1 MFMKN
6 IGFSL
11 NMIYLIILK
20 MSIRKNK
27 KGDESMERGDFKKI
41 TRENLKT
48 CREIVLSKG
57 DCIGIECETCLFS
70 SENTKL
76 NCGGSS
82 KETLALCKEALE
94 KFGEK
99 RKTKIKHHHIT
110 RNEMKKFYTYLKQ
123 KYGVA
128 GEKTNELNSYENL
141 ERGIEKVVDEVVTL
155 ALIEQKKE
163 ILAKIDE
170 F

>member
-1 MFMKN
+1 M
-6 IGFSL
+6 
-11 NMIYLIILK
+11 
-20 MSIRKNK
+20 NK
-27 KGDESMERGDFKKI
+27 KDFKKI
-41 TRENLKT
+41 TIKNLKT
-48 CREIVLSKG
+48 CRKIVLLKG
-57 DCIGIECETCLFS
+57 DCMGIECETCLFS

-76 NCGGSS
+76 NCGGNS

-128 GEKTNELNSYENL
+128 GEKTNELNSYKNL
-141 ERGIEKVVDEVVTL
+141 ERGIKKVIDEIVTL

>member
-20 MSIRKNK
+20 MSIGKNK
-27 KGDESMERGDFKKI
+27 KGDESMERGDFKRI

-57 DCIGIECETCLFS
+57 DCMGIECETCLFS

-76 NCGGSS
+76 NCGGNST
-82 KETLALCKEALE
+82 ETLALCKEALE

-99 RKTKIKHHHIT
+99 RKTKIRHHHIT

-123 KYGVA
+123 KYGVD

>member
-1 MFMKN
+1 
-6 IGFSL
+6 
-11 NMIYLIILK
+11 
-20 MSIRKNK
+20 MSIGKNK
-27 KGDESMERGDFKKI
+27 KGDESMERGDFKRI

-57 DCIGIECETCLFS
+57 DCMGIECETCLFS

-76 NCGGSS
+76 NCGGNS

-99 RKTKIKHHHIT
+99 RKTKIRHHHIT

-128 GEKTNELNSYENL
+128 GEKTNDLNSYDKL
-141 ERGIEKVVDEVVTL
+141 DEAITKTIDDIVRK
-155 ALIEQKKE
+155 ALREQKEKALLR
-163 ILAKIDE
+163 INSL
-170 F
+170 